1 MVCVHWKLC
10 IDGLSISW
18 QCFPLN
24 AISLLREVSAWPLSP
39 SMKSLLSQQNQ
50 QVSSTSSAYRPKQW
64 WPVCN
69 FPMQGSLRCA
79 LLFRII
85 WVPLCLISSSA
96 HYSSILHVLETNGCS
111 RSPVKSLRCMA
122 VLWVVDEE
130 SWDTLNRLKANTDF
144 RLLATLNFQVSV

>member
-1 MVCVHWKLC
+1 MVCVHWRLC

-18 QCFPLN
+18 LCFLLN
-24 AISLLREVSAWPLSP
+24 AKSLLREVSAWLLSP

-50 QVSSTSSAYRPKQW
+50 QVSSTSSAHRPKQM

-69 FPMQGSLRCA
+69 FPMQWSLRCA
-79 LLFRII
+79 PLFRII
-85 WVPLCLISSSA
+85 WVPFCFISSSA

-111 RSPVKSLRCMA
+111 RSPLKLLRCMA

-130 SWDTLNRLKANTDF
+130 SWDTLKRLEATTDS